1 MPGNLPQ
8 FNQITMC
15 LYGNVV
21 PKTVENFVQLS
32 TGKNGYGYENS
43 IFHRVISNFMIQ
55 GGDFTEGSGRGG
67 KSIYGAR
74 FPDENFRLKHNGP
87 GDLSMANA
95 GPDTNGSQF
104 FITSE
109 YQSSHVGSEPA

>member
-1 MPGNLPQ
+1 MAL
-8 FNQITMC
+8 QITMC

-21 PKTVENFVQLS
+21 PKTVENFLQLS
-32 TGKNGYGYENS
+32 TGQNGYGYEGS

-74 FPDENFRLKHNGP
+74 FKDENFILKHEGP
-87 GDLSMANA
+87 GTLSMANA
-95 GPDTNGSQF
+95 GPDTNGSQ
-104 FITSE
+104 
-109 YQSSHVGSEPA
+109 